1 MKRGIQNKF
10 AKSKHTRE
18 EQQPP
23 PSSPSCSPPPSSD
36 DDKRSDEGEKIEENE
51 NSSNEEVNCDETE
64 SNDDNPPSSDEEEC
78 PSKKQKKEDELRQL
92 EQKLALE
99 RMELDLKMADAEL
112 RHSKN
117 KAFEEKV
124 RKDNDDVKR
133 KHRKIVDLLSSTIQ
147 QLTGFLSDQLAV
159 QLPNTDDVVHGV
171 KHSARPHAHAVV
183 KPKHRVETQVRRH
196 KVSFMKAKPKEK
208 PKSPLVQKP
217 KEKQK
222 SPMVQKPAEKPH
234 VQPLEQPPPK
244 SSSSEDPPAGMSR
257 EEWKKALEEETKKFL
272 EEKR

>member
-36 DDKRSDEGEKIEENE
+36 DDKHSDEGEEIEENE
-51 NSSNEEVNCDETE
+51 NSSNEEVNCDEEE
-64 SNDDNPPSSDEEEC
+64 SNDDNPPSSGEEEC
-78 PSKKQKKEDELRQL
+78 PSKKQKKDELRQL

-133 KHRKIVDLLSSTIQ
+133 KHRKIVDLLSFS
-147 QLTGFLSDQLAV
+147 
-159 QLPNTDDVVHGV
+159 N
-171 KHSARPHAHAVV
+171 
-183 KPKHRVETQVRRH
+183 
-196 KVSFMKAKPKEK
+196 
-208 PKSPLVQKP
+208 
-217 KEKQK
+217 
-222 SPMVQKPAEKPH
+222 
-234 VQPLEQPPPK
+234 
-244 SSSSEDPPAGMSR
+244 
-257 EEWKKALEEETKKFL
+257 
-272 EEKR
+272 